1 MEYNFTRLHASD
13 SADFLHAPSAR
24 ATRTSPCRRL
34 VMALALTACGCT
46 TVTPVGPPPAT
57 PYGTPTPAQPHGA
70 PNPPANVNLQ
80 GFPLEY
86 RQGYADG
93 CASVSGTERKD
104 AARFKS
110 DGQYRDGWVDG
121 NALCKKR

>member
-1 MEYNFTRLHASD
+1 MTD
-13 SADFLHAPSAR
+13 AR
-24 ATRTSPCRRL
+24 FARCSL
-34 VMALALTACGCT
+34 LLAIALASGCA
-46 TVTPVGPPPAT
+46 TVTPVGAPPAT
-57 PYGTPTPAQPHGA
+57 PYGTPTPSAPQGN

-80 GFPLEY
+80 GFPLQY

-110 DGQYRDGWVDG
+110 DGQYRTGWQDG

>member
-1 MEYNFTRLHASD
+1 MRFSRSLLMLLIS
-13 SADFLHAPSAR
+13 L
-24 ATRTSPCRRL
+24 
-34 VMALALTACGCT
+34 ACGCA
-46 TVTPVGPPPAT
+46 TVSPVGPPPAT
-57 PYGTPTPAQPHGA
+57 PYGTPTPSQPQGN

-93 CASVSGTERKD
+93 CTSVSGTERKD

-110 DGQYRDGWVDG
+110 DGQYRTGWVDG

>member
-1 MEYNFTRLHASD
+1 MLAS
-13 SADFLHAPSAR
+13 AC
-24 ATRTSPCRRL
+24 ATVEPP
-34 VMALALTACGCT
+34 TA
-46 TVTPVGPPPAT
+46 
-57 PYGTPTPAQPHGA
+57 PYGTPTPSPPPTPTPTQPKA
-70 PNPPANVNLQ
+70 NPNPPANVNLQ

-93 CASVSGTERKD
+93 CASVSGGERKD

-110 DGQYRDGWVDG
+110 DGQYRTGWIDG

>member
-1 MEYNFTRLHASD
+1 LHRATFCFRPVQR
-13 SADFLHAPSAR
+13 AAR
-24 ATRTSPCRRL
+24 ALLLLC
-34 VMALALTACGCT
+34 ACLYGCAS
-46 TVTPVGPPPAT
+46 VSPVGPAPAT
-57 PYGTPTPAQPHGA
+57 PYGTSTPTQPHGN

-104 AARFKS
+104 ATRFKGDS
-110 DGQYRDGWVDG
+110 QYREGWVDG